1 MGGVRNGDVCLGYG
15 LRARVLLDNGV
26 EERGV
31 SPQWRGRGIR
41 CSGVSCAL
49 VSGLFSE

>member
-26 EERGV
+26 EERGGF
-31 SPQWRGRGIR
+31 PQWRGIR
-41 CSGVSCAL
+41 CSDVSCAL